1 MEISSVNLGL
11 FWNDICFWKKKRK
24 KNLIFENLCHFRKE
38 KNNWT
43 FFYSK
48 PNSFQVKKK
57 KQEKAEPYI
66 FKTYDISGKKKKKK
80 TEPFFEKNNLCFFWN
95 KTAFGEK

>member
-1 MEISSVNLGL
+1 MFLDFEE
-11 FWNDICFWKKKRK
+11 K

-57 KQEKAEPYI
+57 KKEKAEPYI
-66 FKTYDISGKKKKKK
+66 FKIYNISEKKKK
-80 TEPFFEKNNLCFFWN
+80 TEPFFEKNNLGFFWN
-95 KTAFGEK
+95 KTVFGEK